1 MTPAAAA
8 GCAAALATL
17 IVGCSRAEQTPAAPA
32 DPPPVARPADPP
44 ATPAPATPPAT
55 HPPAAPPAKPAPA
68 DPPPTAAPADP
79 PPTAAPAPCAVEDDG
94 CRVDRLGDVTL
105 GPLRAGLSREALIA
119 AFGEPATRTK
129 PEEEGASGEWLTLW
143 TWPAAGVSVTLS
155 APTEDGVPTA
165 RDFTV
170 EAPFAGKTDRG
181 IGLGAEIAAVRAAYA
196 DTLDPRASP
205 DTLIAGSVY
214 GGVFFST
221 TAGRVTGIFVGAG
234 AE

>member
-1 MTPAAAA
+1 MQPDAPPPA
-8 GCAAALATL
+8 
-17 IVGCSRAEQTPAAPA
+17 PAAPA
-32 DPPPVARPADPP
+32 
-44 ATPAPATPPAT
+44 
-55 HPPAAPPAKPAPA
+55 AAG
-68 DPPPTAAPADP
+68 
-79 PPTAAPAPCAVEDDG
+79 APCGVEDDQ

-119 AFGEPATRTK
+119 AFGEPATRSA
-129 PEEEGASGEWLTLW
+129 PEEEGASGEWLTIW

-181 IGLGAEIAAVRAAYA
+181 IGIGAEIAAVRAAYA

-205 DTLIAGSVY
+205 ESLIAGSVY
-214 GGVFFST
+214 GGVFFT
-221 TAGRVTGIFVGAG
+221 VRAGRVTGIFVGAG